1 LVGLHEHV
9 VGGSR
14 LSLLVYLGAVGFI
27 LLIACANVANLL
39 LARATQ
45 RRKEIAV
52 RLALGAGRRRIVRQL
67 MTESALLAG
76 LGAALG
82 LVLAFWGKD
91 LLRMFISDLPVL
103 PMDARVLAF
112 TLLLATFT
120 GLLFGLAPAWES
132 SRIALNDA
140 LNEDGRATGT
150 TGRRQHRLSR
160 LLVVAQVGLAL
171 VLLVGAG
178 LLGQSFL
185 RLHGV
190 DPGFRPDHILSMTI
204 VLSEPKYPDDRSR
217 AAYFQQVIE
226 RLRPLP
232 GVAAV
237 GANSM
242 LPLTPFGNTFAGLEI
257 EGQPPPAPGEYRF
270 LQCGTVNGDY
280 FRTMGIPLKSG
291 RVFTDADQ
299 AGKPS
304 VALVNETFVR
314 RYFPDADPLGK
325 RLGEGKDAMTIIG
338 VVGDERRALESSP
351 QPQFYRC
358 YLQACAGVM
367 SLAVRTRGAPTKL
380 AGAVRSAILG
390 VDRDQ
395 PVYSLMTLEQRLAD
409 ELRPR
414 RLNMLLI
421 GTLGALALGLSV
433 IGIYGVLSFSVA
445 QRTHEIGVRMAL
457 GAQGGDI
464 LWLVIGEGLKLTL
477 AGVGIGVFAALGLT
491 RLISSLLWG
500 VSAFDPATFA
510 GVSALLTAIALF
522 GCWLPARRAAKVDP
536 MVALRY
542 E

>member
-1 LVGLHEHV
+1 
-9 VGGSR
+9 
-14 LSLLVYLGAVGFI
+14 
-27 LLIACANVANLL
+27 
-39 LARATQ
+39 
-45 RRKEIAV
+45 
-52 RLALGAGRRRIVRQL
+52 
-67 MTESALLAG
+67 
-76 LGAALG
+76 
-82 LVLAFWGKD
+82 
-91 LLRMFISDLPVL
+91 
-103 PMDARVLAF
+103 
-112 TLLLATFT
+112 
-120 GLLFGLAPAWES
+120 
-132 SRIALNDA
+132 
-140 LNEDGRATGT
+140 
-150 TGRRQHRLSR
+150 
-160 LLVVAQVGLAL
+160 
-171 VLLVGAG
+171 
-178 LLGQSFL
+178 
-185 RLHGV
+185 
-190 DPGFRPDHILSMTI
+190 
-204 VLSEPKYPDDRSR
+204 
-217 AAYFQQVIE
+217 
-226 RLRPLP
+226 
-232 GVAAV
+232 
-237 GANSM
+237 
-242 LPLTPFGNTFAGLEI
+242 
-257 EGQPPPAPGEYRF
+257 
-270 LQCGTVNGDY
+270 
-280 FRTMGIPLKSG
+280 
-291 RVFTDADQ
+291 
-299 AGKPS
+299 
-304 VALVNETFVR
+304 
-314 RYFPDADPLGK
+314 
-325 RLGEGKDAMTIIG
+325 MTIIG